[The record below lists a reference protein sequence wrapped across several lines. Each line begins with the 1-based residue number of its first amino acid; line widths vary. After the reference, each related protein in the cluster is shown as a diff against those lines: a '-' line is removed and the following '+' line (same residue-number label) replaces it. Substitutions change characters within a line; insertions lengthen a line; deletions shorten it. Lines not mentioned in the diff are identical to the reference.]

1 MRSGLPDAAAND
13 SALRIWIG
21 AGLSAA
27 FCPAWREPVTMTSSS
42 AAVSVAVSV
51 ASDADVAVA
60 VSPNALDVQIAD
72 APAHSIVIANLKP
85 SCRAL
90 LELMDINGLLRRM
103 SLSLNVV
110 ITSRRVLKRR

>member
-1 MRSGLPDAAAND
+1 
-13 SALRIWIG
+13 
-21 AGLSAA
+21 
-27 FCPAWREPVTMTSSS
+27 MTSSS
-42 AAVSVAVSV
+42 DPASVAV

-60 VSPNALDVQIAD
+60 VSAKALEVQIAD
-72 APAHSIVIANLKP
+72 PPAQSIVIANLKP

-110 ITSRRVLKRR
+110 IASRRVLNVALRFR